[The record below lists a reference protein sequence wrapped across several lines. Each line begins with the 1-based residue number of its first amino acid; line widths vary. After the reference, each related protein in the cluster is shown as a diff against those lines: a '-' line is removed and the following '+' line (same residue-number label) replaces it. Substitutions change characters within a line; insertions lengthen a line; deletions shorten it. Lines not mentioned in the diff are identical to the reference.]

1 MWFLIQSSI
10 IFAVVASNIR
20 WHWTPNGYVAG
31 LIGVGLAYVM
41 THLLASLLKLGQVAA
56 FSFDSPRGFSESRR
70 ALLRTMVQLA
80 VA

>member
-1 MWFLIQSSI
+1 
-10 IFAVVASNIR
+10 
-20 WHWTPNGYVAG
+20 
-31 LIGVGLAYVM
+31 VGLAYVM